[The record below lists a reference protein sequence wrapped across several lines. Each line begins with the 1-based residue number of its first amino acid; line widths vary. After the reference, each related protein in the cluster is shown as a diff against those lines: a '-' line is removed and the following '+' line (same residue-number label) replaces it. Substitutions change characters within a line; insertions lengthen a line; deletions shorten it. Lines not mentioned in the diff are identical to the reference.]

1 MAKSKK
7 VSRTLVG
14 TYRRDCKAWIQKQ
27 MLYNY
32 PVGPKS
38 GNPAFETEKIKNVF
52 LHNRN
57 AKLLKFAASFSKNVS
72 VSELKALGYPISD
85 KPRSDTYALF
95 ELKSYDVV
103 DTRAKETTNKNT
115 VCSYQFVVSLND
127 FATTDEDKSILSH
140 WLHNKG
146 TPFAKPYEK
155 RTKQLLSQ
163 ELMDHFTSG
172 SVVCES
178 AAQQTFFPEL
188 FDVPFPP
195 PENPAFTFIDLFAG
209 IGGFRLAMQSLGGKC
224 VFSSEWDLAAQKT
237 YSANYGELPFGD
249 IRKEE
254 IKNLIPDG
262 FDVLCAGF
270 PCQPFSLAG
279 VSARKALSK
288 AHGFE
293 CKTQGTLFFDV
304 MKIVSKKRPRVI
316 FLENVRNLKNHDN
329 GHTFST
335 IEETIKAE
343 GYSFHWAL
351 IDASPVVPQKRVRCY
366 MVCVRDK
373 DIFNFPDVTGK
384 ELPLSSILEKN
395 VGPEFTISDRL
406 WAGHQNRT
414 QRNLSRGVGFTAF
427 CADIT
432 KPSHTLVARYYKDGK
447 ECLVPQLNN
456 NPRMLT
462 PRECAR
468 LQGYPDDFILH
479 LSRAVAYKQLG
490 NSVAVPVVKIISQ
503 AIYKQLL
510 EKEDL

>member
-1 MAKSKK
+1 MVRSKK
-7 VSRTLVG
+7 STRVIAG
-14 TYRRDCKAWIQKQ
+14 TYRRDCKEWILSR

-32 PVGPKS
+32 PIGPNVGT
-38 GNPAFETEKIKNVF
+38 PAFEPSKINRIF
-52 LHNRN
+52 LQNRN
-57 AKLLKFAASFSKNVS
+57 AKLLKFSATFSKNVT
-72 VSELKALGYPISD
+72 VSELKTLGYPVSK

-95 ELKSYDVV
+95 ELSPTDKPTESPKKPKAKSTIHNY
-103 DTRAKETTNKNT
+103 E
-115 VCSYQFVVSLND
+115 FVVSLND
-127 FATTDEDKSILSH
+127 FATTEEDKAILSH

-146 TPFAKPYEK
+146 TPFASPYEK
-155 RTKQLLSQ
+155 RVKKLLSK
-163 ELMDHFTSG
+163 ELMDYFESS
-172 SVVCES
+172 SVLCEGG
-178 AAQQTFFPEL
+178 AQQTFFPEL

-195 PENPAFTFIDLFAG
+195 PPNPQFTFIDLFAG

-224 VFSSEWDLAAQKT
+224 VFSSEWDEAAQKT
-237 YSANYGELPFGD
+237 YFLNYGELPFGD
-249 IRKEE
+249 IRKKEV
-254 IKNLIPDG
+254 KNLIPND

-279 VSARKALSK
+279 VSARKSLSK

-304 MKIVSKKRPRVI
+304 MQIITEKRPRVV
-316 FLENVRNLKNHDN
+316 FLENVRNLKNHDM
-329 GHTFST
+329 GHTFSI
-335 IEETIKAE
+335 IEESIKSE

-351 IDASPVVPQKRVRCY
+351 IDASPMVPQKRVRCY

-373 DIFNFPDVTGK
+373 EMFNFPAVKGN
-384 ELPLSSILEKN
+384 ELPLSSILEKK
-395 VGPEFTISDRL
+395 VGTEFTISDRL
-406 WAGHQNRT
+406 WAGHQRRT

-447 ECLVPQLNN
+447 ECLIPQENN

-479 LSRAVAYKQLG
+479 SSRAVAYKQLG
-490 NSVAVPVVKIISQ
+490 NSVAVPVVKIISES
-503 AIYKQLL
+503 IYHQLIT
-510 EKEDL
+510 